1 MLNKKTVRDF
11 DVKGKKVLVR
21 VDFNVPLKD
30 GAITDDT
37 RIKAALPTI
46 EYLLGRGSAVILASH
61 LGRPGGEVKPEFSL
75 KTVANYLDD
84 LLEARVYFCED
95 CVGEKASIAAQAIK
109 CGEVLVLENTRFHS
123 GEKKNDPGMSKE
135 LASLADLYVNDA
147 FGTAHRAHASN
158 VGVAKYLPAAAGFL
172 LEKEINYLDNAIA
185 NPARPF
191 VAILGGAKV
200 GGKIG
205 LINNLIEKVDHILI
219 GGGMAN
225 TFFAAQGYKMGD
237 SLVEYEAIELAKEL
251 LGKAKG
257 KLRLPVD
264 VVVADEFSNGA
275 NKKIMKVGDVPENW
289 RILDIGPDTLEVF
302 GKIINGS
309 KTVVWNGPMGVFEFP
324 SFAEG
329 TFKLAERISETKAIT
344 IVGGGD
350 SAAAIAQA
358 GLSEKITH
366 ISTGGGASLQ
376 MLEGAKLPGLEAL
389 EDK

>member
-1 MLNKKTVRDF
+1 M
-11 DVKGKKVLVR
+11 
-21 VDFNVPLKD
+21 
-30 GAITDDT
+30 
-37 RIKAALPTI
+37 PTI
-46 EYLLGRGSAVILASH
+46 EYLLDRGSAVILASH
-61 LGRPGGEVKPEFSL
+61 LGRPGGEVKPELSL

-95 CVGEKASIAAQAIK
+95 CVGEIANNAAQAIEY
-109 CGEVLVLENTRFHS
+109 GEVLVLENTRFHP
-123 GEKKNDPGMSKE
+123 GEKNNDPGMSKE

-158 VGVAKYLPAAAGFL
+158 VGVADYLPAAAGFL

-185 NPARPF
+185 NPERPF

-205 LINNLIEKVDHILI
+205 LINNLIDKVDNILI

-237 SLVEYEAIELAKEL
+237 SLVEGEAIELAKEI

-264 VVVADEFSNGA
+264 VVVADEFSNDA

-329 TFKLAERISETKAIT
+329 TFKIAERISETKAIT

>member
-11 DVKGKKVLVR
+11 DVKNKKVLVR
-21 VDFNVPLKD
+21 VDFNVPIKD
-30 GAITDDT
+30 GKITDDT

-46 EYLLGRGSAVILASH
+46 EYLLERGSAVILVSH
-61 LGRPGGEVKPEFSL
+61 LGRPGGEVKSEFSL

-84 LLEARVYFCED
+84 IIDAKVYFCED
-95 CVGEKASIAAQAIK
+95 CIGEKAKKAAQVIK
-109 CGEVLVLENTRFHS
+109 YGEVLVLENTRFHP

-135 LASLADLYVNDA
+135 LASLAELYVNDA

-158 VGVAKYLPAAAGFL
+158 VGVADFLPAAAGLL
-172 LEKEINYLDNAIA
+172 LEKEINYLDNVIS
-185 NPARPF
+185 NPERPF

-200 GGKIG
+200 SGKIK
-205 LINNLIEKVDHILI
+205 LINNLINKVDNILI

-237 SLVEYEAIELAKEL
+237 SLVEGEAIGLAKEL
-251 LGKAKG
+251 IGKAKG
-257 KLRLPVD
+257 KLKLPVD
-264 VVVADEFSNGA
+264 IVIADEFRNAA
-275 NKKIMKVGDVPENW
+275 NKKIVNVGDVPENW

-302 GKIINGS
+302 GKVITGG
-309 KTVVWNGPMGVFEFP
+309 KTIVWNGPMGVFEFP

-329 TFKLAERISETKAIT
+329 TFKLAERISETEAVT

-350 SAAAIAQA
+350 SAAAIVQA
-358 GLSEKITH
+358 GLCEKITH
-366 ISTGGGASLQ
+366 ISTGGGAFLQ

-389 EDK
+389 VDK

>member
-1 MLNKKTVRDF
+1 MINKKTIRDF
-11 DVKGKKVLVR
+11 EVKGKKVLVR

-30 GAITDDT
+30 GIITDDT

-46 EYLLGRGSAVILASH
+46 EYLLDRGSAVILASH
-61 LGRPGGEVKPEFSL
+61 LGRPGGEIKPELSL
-75 KTVANYLDD
+75 KTVASYLDD

-95 CVGEKASIAAQAIK
+95 CVGEKAKNAAQMLK
-109 CGEVLVLENTRFHS
+109 YGEVLVLENTRFHT

-135 LASLADLYVNDA
+135 LASLAELFINDA

-158 VGVAKYLPAAAGFL
+158 VGVADYLPAAAGFL
-172 LEKEINYLDNAIA
+172 LEKEINYLGNVIA
-185 NPARPF
+185 NPERPF

-205 LINNLIEKVDHILI
+205 LINNLIDKVDRILI

-237 SLVEYEAIELAKEL
+237 SLVEDEALELAEEL

-257 KLRLPVD
+257 KLKLPVD
-264 VVVADEFSNGA
+264 VVIADEFSNDA
-275 NKKIMKVGDVPENW
+275 ISKIIKVGDVPDNW
-289 RILDIGPDTLEVF
+289 RILDIGPETLEAYGEIV
-302 GKIINGS
+302 NDC

-329 TFKLAERISETKAIT
+329 TFKLAKIISETEAIT

-350 SAAAIAQA
+350 SAAAIMQA
-358 GLSEKITH
+358 GLSDKITH

-389 EDK
+389 TDK

>member
-30 GAITDDT
+30 GKVTDDT

-46 EYLLGRGSAVILASH
+46 EYLLDRGSAVVLASH
-61 LGRPGGEVKPEFSL
+61 LGRPGGEAKSEFSL
-75 KTVANYLDD
+75 KPVANYLDD
-84 LLEARVYFCED
+84 LIETKVYFCED
-95 CVGEKASIAAQAIK
+95 CIGEKATNAAQVIK
-109 CGEVLVLENTRFHS
+109 YGEVLVLENTRFHP

-135 LASLADLYVNDA
+135 LASLAELYVNDA

-158 VGVAKYLPAAAGFL
+158 VGVADYLPAAAGLL
-172 LEKEINYLDNAIA
+172 LEKEINYLDNVIA
-185 NPARPF
+185 NPERPF

-200 GGKIG
+200 GGKIR
-205 LINNLIEKVDHILI
+205 LINNLIDKVDNILI

-225 TFFAAQGYKMGD
+225 TFFAAQGYKIGD
-237 SLVEYEAIELAKEL
+237 SLVEGEAKELAKEL

-257 KLRLPVD
+257 KLKLPVD
-264 VVVADEFSNGA
+264 VVIADEFSNAA
-275 NKKIMKVGDVPENW
+275 NKKIMKVGDVPKNW

-302 GKIINGS
+302 GKIIIGS
-309 KTVVWNGPMGVFEFP
+309 KTIVWNGPMGVFEFP

-329 TFKLAERISETKAIT
+329 TFKLAERISESEATT

-350 SAAAIAQA
+350 SAAAIVQA

-389 EDK
+389 ADK